1 MFISPKAHFIL
12 LMYTQKEKKMG
23 IEPPSTTTIL
33 SQDSVHAIMTTVF
46 LHFIYV
52 NLLLV
57 VLMMYYHMNKQNI
70 ANDFISQ
77 LQD

>member
-1 MFISPKAHFIL
+1 
-12 LMYTQKEKKMG
+12 MYTQKEKKMG

-33 SQDSVHAIMTTVF
+33 SQDSVHAIMTTV
-46 LHFIYV
+46 LPHFIYV
-52 NLLLV
+52 NVLLV

-77 LQD
+77 LQDLRK